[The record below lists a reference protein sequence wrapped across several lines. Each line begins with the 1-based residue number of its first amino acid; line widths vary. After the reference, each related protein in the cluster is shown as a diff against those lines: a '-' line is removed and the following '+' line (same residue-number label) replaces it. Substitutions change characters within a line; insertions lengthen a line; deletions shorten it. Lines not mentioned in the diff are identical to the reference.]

1 MLKHSLMV
9 LTGCCLLALRG
20 FAAPEVVVEGFM
32 GDAAILRIDGQRKL
46 LRAGESHG
54 GVTLLGADGRAA
66 TVEIDGER
74 SVLGM
79 SRHIGTAYEQPQARV
94 VTIPRNS
101 QMQYQTSAQINGRG
115 ALVMIDTGANIVAL
129 STAHA
134 DGLGVD
140 YLAGEP
146 TQVTTASGVA
156 GAWLVNLRSVDV
168 GGIRVDN
175 VEATV
180 IEGAYPA
187 TILLGMT
194 YLRHVSM
201 QEENG
206 VLSLSRPR

>member
-1 MLKHSLMV
+1 MRKRSHGV
-9 LTGCCLLALRG
+9 LAGLWLLAWQAL
-20 FAAPEVVVEGFM
+20 AAPEVVVEGFM
-32 GDAAILRIDGQRKL
+32 GDAAILRIDGQREL
-46 LRAGESHG
+46 LRAGESRG
-54 GVTLLGADGRAA
+54 GVMLLGADGRAA
-66 TVEIDGER
+66 TVDIGGER
-74 SVLGM
+74 RVLTM
-79 SRHIGTAYEQPQARV
+79 SRHIGTAYEEPQARV
-94 VTIPRNS
+94 VTIPRNG
-101 QMQYQTSAQINGRG
+101 QMQYLTSAQINGRG

-129 STAHA
+129 STSHA

-156 GAWLVNLRSVDV
+156 EAWLVNLRSVDV

-201 QEENG
+201 QEQNG